1 MKNKIVCTK
10 TMYNLSNQLHFDE
23 HGCFMQFGMIES
35 FLVILFFA
43 LFITVIFRH
52 LKIPIILGYVIT
64 GILVGPHVFG
74 WLDNTEVIK
83 NLSEFGVVLLMFTVG
98 LEFSLEK
105 LFSLRHS
112 VFVLGSLQVVISVLL
127 TMIIGVFFKIPIV
140 SALVIGCIVAM
151 SSTAI
156 VIKQLSDQFELD
168 TQHGKNAIGILLFQ
182 DVAVIPILIFIATG
196 TGSTTNSFCITLLFS
211 LFKSITAIAII
222 LVLGQWI
229 LKPLFR
235 VIEKTQTIELYTLSV
250 LFVVIGSAWLTHFLD
265 LSFALGAFSAGIML
279 AECEQRHKIKS
290 EVRPFRD
297 LLLALFFIS
306 IGMLVNITAWAE
318 SWFWIL
324 LLLSGLML
332 AKTLLII
339 ILTKLSKYSWRT
351 SIKTGMILSQGGEF
365 GFAILTLALTHH
377 LLPADWGQSILAA
390 LMISFAFA
398 PAIVHHNASLTSLF
412 LKKK

>member
-1 MKNKIVCTK
+1 
-10 TMYNLSNQLHFDE
+10 
-23 HGCFMQFGMIES
+23 MQFNMIES
-35 FLVILFFA
+35 FLIILFVA
-43 LFITVIFRH
+43 LVITVIFRH
-52 LKIPIILGYVIT
+52 LKIPIILGYVIV

-74 WLDNTEVIK
+74 WLANTEVIK

-98 LEFSLEK
+98 LEFSFSK
-105 LFSLRHS
+105 LFSLRHA

-127 TMIIGVFFKIPIV
+127 TMIIGIVFKIPVI

-156 VIKQLSDQFELD
+156 VIKQLSDQSELD

-196 TGSTTNSFCITLLFS
+196 SNTNSFWITLLFS
-211 LFKSITAIAII
+211 LFKSISAIAII
-222 LVLGQWI
+222 VILGQWI

-235 VIEKTQTIELYTLSV
+235 IIEKTKTIELYTLSV
-250 LFVVIGSAWLTHFLD
+250 LFVVIGSAWLTHILD

-279 AECEQRHKIKS
+279 AECEQRHKIKN

-306 IGMLVNITAWAE
+306 IGMLVNITAWAK

-324 LLLSGLML
+324 LLLSGLMI
-332 AKTLLII
+332 AKALLII

-351 SIKTGMILSQGGEF
+351 SIKTGMILAQGGEF

-377 LLPADWGQSILAA
+377 LLPTDWGQSILAA

-398 PAIVHHNASLTSLF
+398 PAIVHHNASLTKLF
-412 LKKK
+412 LMRES

>member
-1 MKNKIVCTK
+1 
-10 TMYNLSNQLHFDE
+10 
-23 HGCFMQFGMIES
+23 MQFDMIES

-43 LFITVIFRH
+43 LVITVIFRH

-64 GILVGPHVFG
+64 GILVGPQVFG
-74 WLDNTEVIK
+74 WLANTEIIK

-98 LEFSLEK
+98 LEFSFSE

-112 VFVLGSLQVVISVLL
+112 VFVLGSLQVAISVLL
-127 TMIIGVFFKIPIV
+127 TMIIGVFFKIPII

-156 VIKQLSDQFELD
+156 VIKQLSDQSELN

-196 TGSTTNSFCITLLFS
+196 SDTNSFWITLLFS
-211 LFKSITAIAII
+211 LLKSITAIAII
-222 LVLGQWI
+222 LILGQWV

-235 VIEKTQTIELYTLSV
+235 LIEKTGTIELYTLSV
-250 LFVVIGSAWLTHFLD
+250 LFVVIGSAWLTHVLD

-279 AECEQRHKIKS
+279 AECEQRHKIKN

-306 IGMLVNITAWAE
+306 IGMLVNITEWAK

-324 LLLSGLML
+324 LLLSGLMI
-332 AKTLLII
+332 AKALLII

-351 SIKTGMILSQGGEF
+351 SIKTGVILAQGGEF

-377 LLPADWGQSILAA
+377 LLPSDWGQSILAA

-398 PAIVHHNASLTSLF
+398 PAIVHHNASLTKL
-412 LKKK
+412 LWK

>member
-1 MKNKIVCTK
+1 
-10 TMYNLSNQLHFDE
+10 
-23 HGCFMQFGMIES
+23 MQFNMIES
-35 FLVILFFA
+35 SLIILFAA
-43 LFITVIFRH
+43 LIITVIFRH
-52 LKIPIILGYVIT
+52 FRIPIILGYVIV
-64 GILVGPHVFG
+64 GILVGPQGFG
-74 WLDNTEVIK
+74 WLANTAVIK
-83 NLSEFGVVLLMFTVG
+83 DLSEFGVALLMFTVG
-98 LEFSLEK
+98 LEFSFSK
-105 LFSLRHS
+105 LFSLRYS
-112 VFVLGSLQVVISVLL
+112 VFVLGGLQVVISILL
-127 TMIIGVFFKIPIV
+127 TIFIGVFFKIPIV

-156 VIKQLSDQFELD
+156 VIKQLSDQSELD

-196 TGSTTNSFCITLLFS
+196 SDTHSFWITLLFS
-211 LFKSITAIAII
+211 LLKSISAIALI
-222 LVLGQWI
+222 LILGQWI

-235 VIEKTQTIELYTLSV
+235 MIEKTETIELYTLRV
-250 LFVVIGSAWLTHFLD
+250 LFVVIGSAWLTHILD

-279 AECEQRHKIKS
+279 AECEQRHKIKN

-306 IGMLVNITAWAE
+306 IGMLVNITAWAK

-324 LLLSGLML
+324 LLLSGLMI
-332 AKTLLII
+332 AKALLII

-351 SIKTGMILSQGGEF
+351 SIKTGMILAQGGEF

-377 LLPADWGQSILAA
+377 LLPTDWGQSILAA

-398 PAIVHHNASLTSLF
+398 PAIVHHNASLTKLF
-412 LKKK
+412 LMLES